1 MSVVKP
7 EQIEIPK
14 SPHFINEPGNPNL
27 DPIEIVEMMF
37 DEAVKIGASDIH
49 IEPLEKNI
57 IIRFRV
63 DGEFI
68 AYALLHEELKQPI
81 VARIKILGS
90 MKIDENRIPQDG
102 KAVITTVGKSVD
114 LRVNVLPTIYGE
126 KICTRILEKDESTIG
141 LDVLGFLPHSMEM
154 ISQALKK
161 TYGIILTTG
170 PTGSGKSTTLYS
182 MLAEYNPLQVN
193 ISTLEDPV
201 EARMLFV
208 NQSQTKHEIGFD
220 FKMGLKA
227 LVRQDPDIILVGEIR
242 DEETANLAIEAAIT
256 GHLVFGTIHTNTAS
270 STVQRL
276 KNMGVDN
283 FLISAALQ
291 LICSQKLARRIC
303 PDCKKQASLSPGV
316 LKMVENHIGG
326 LVDTSVDQIPFYE
339 PVGCEKCNNLGY
351 KGRVGFYEIMSNSTE
366 IEELINKN
374 RPSSEIEAQAIKEGM
389 ILILQDALLKA
400 AMGMTSV
407 DEAFKSCGIS
417 SESGNND
424 N

>member
-1 MSVVKP
+1 MSEAIVKSD
-7 EQIEIPK
+7 QIKIPK
-14 SPHFINEPGNPNL
+14 SPNFIDEPNNPNL

-37 DEAVKIGASDIH
+37 DEALKVRASDIH
-49 IEPLEKNI
+49 IEPLEKNVL
-57 IIRFRV
+57 IRFRI
-63 DGEFI
+63 DGEFVT
-68 AYALLHEELKQPI
+68 YALLHDELKQPI

-90 MKIDENRIPQDG
+90 MKIDENRVPQDG
-102 KAVITTVGKSVD
+102 KAVVTALGRQID
-114 LRVNVLPTIYGE
+114 LRVNTLPTIYGE
-126 KICTRILEKDESTIG
+126 KSCMRILEKDESTIG
-141 LDVLGFLPHSMEM
+141 LDVLGFLPHSME
-154 ISQALKK
+154 IIQKSLRK

-256 GHLVFGTIHTNTAS
+256 GHLVFGTIHTNTAA
-270 STVQRL
+270 STIQRL
-276 KNMGVDN
+276 QNMGVDN
-283 FLISAALQ
+283 FLISAAFQ

-303 PDCKKQASLSPGV
+303 DCKKETKLTPGV
-316 LKMVENHIGG
+316 LKMVESNIGA
-326 LVDTSVDQIPFYE
+326 LVDTDVDKIPFFE

-351 KGRVGFYEIMSNSTE
+351 KGRIGFYELMSRSDE

-374 RPSSEIEAQAIKEGM
+374 RPSSEIQAQATKEGM
-389 ILILQDALLKA
+389 LLTLQDALLKA
-400 AMGMTSV
+400 AMGQTSV
-407 DEAFKSCGIS
+407 DEAFKACGAH
-417 SESGNND
+417 
-424 N
+424 

>member
-1 MSVVKP
+1 MTEGGVKST
-7 EQIEIPK
+7 QIKIPK
-14 SPHFINEPGNPNL
+14 SPNFIDEPNNPNL

-37 DEAVKIGASDIH
+37 DEALKVRASDIH
-49 IEPLEKNI
+49 IEPLEKNL

-68 AYALLHEELKQPI
+68 TYALLDDELKQPI
-81 VARIKILGS
+81 TARIKILGS

-102 KAVITTVGKSVD
+102 KAVITALGRQVD
-114 LRVNVLPTIYGE
+114 LRVNCLPTIYGE
-126 KICTRILEKDESTIG
+126 KSCMRVLEKDESTIG
-141 LDVLGFLPHSMEM
+141 LDVLGFLPHSMEQ
-154 ISQALKK
+154 IQKSLKK

-182 MLAEYNPLQVN
+182 MLAEYNPLEVN

-242 DEETANLAIEAAIT
+242 DEETADLAIEAAIT
-256 GHLVFGTIHTNTAS
+256 GHLVFGTIHTNTAA
-270 STVQRL
+270 STIQRL
-276 KNMGVDN
+276 QNMGVDN
-283 FLISAALQ
+283 FLISAAMQ
-291 LICSQKLARRIC
+291 LICSQKLSRRIC
-303 PDCKKQASLSPGV
+303 DACKKEAKLSPGV
-316 LKMVENHIGG
+316 LKMVEKNIGA
-326 LVDTSVDQIPFYE
+326 LVDTDVDHIPFFE

-351 KGRVGFYEIMSNSTE
+351 KGRVGFYELLGRSDE
-366 IEELINKN
+366 IEEMINKN
-374 RPSSEIEAQAIKEGM
+374 RPSAEIQSQAVKEGM

-400 AMGMTSV
+400 AMGHTSV
-407 DEAFKSCGIS
+407 DEAFKTCGAH
-417 SESGNND
+417 
-424 N
+424 